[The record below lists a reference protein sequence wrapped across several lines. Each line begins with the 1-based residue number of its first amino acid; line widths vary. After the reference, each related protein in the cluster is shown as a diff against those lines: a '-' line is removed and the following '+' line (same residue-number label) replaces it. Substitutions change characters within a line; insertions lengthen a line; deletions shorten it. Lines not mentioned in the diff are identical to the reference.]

1 MASQQVVFYEFAI
14 CNVFKKRLQRIY
26 ITTILCLIQ
35 VCFFSYYVFTAKAWS
50 ISLFGVNIATY
61 YLPPVVIVLPLLYEN
76 VCLMKN
82 YGIKSFQQIGVVGN
96 TLVGK
101 NFLYQKISMTNPTV
115 ADWDFKVKK
124 HWFLYDNDPI
134 LTVSFIK
141 LVGDNQVLY
150 IPHSQADDNF
160 INRLKELLG

>member
-82 YGIKSFQQIGVVGN
+82 YGIKSFQQIGVINN
-96 TLVGK
+96 TLIGK
-101 NFLYQKISMTNPTV
+101 NFCI
-115 ADWDFKVKK
+115 KK
-124 HWFLYDNDPI
+124 
-134 LTVSFIK
+134 S
-141 LVGDNQVLY
+141 
-150 IPHSQADDNF
+150 A
-160 INRLKELLG
+160 

>member
-1 MASQQVVFYEFAI
+1 
-14 CNVFKKRLQRIY
+14 
-26 ITTILCLIQ
+26 
-35 VCFFSYYVFTAKAWS
+35 
-50 ISLFGVNIATY
+50 
-61 YLPPVVIVLPLLYEN
+61 
-76 VCLMKN
+76 
-82 YGIKSFQQIGVVGN
+82 
-96 TLVGK
+96 
-101 NFLYQKISMTNPTV
+101 MTNPTV

-134 LTVSFIK
+134 LTISFIK

>member
-1 MASQQVVFYEFAI
+1 MTSQQVVFYEFVI

-50 ISLFGVNIATY
+50 ISLFDVNISAY
-61 YLPPVVIVLPLLYEN
+61 YLPPVVITLPLLYEN

-101 NFLYQKISMTNPTV
+101 NFCI
-115 ADWDFKVKK
+115 KK
-124 HWFLYDNDPI
+124 
-134 LTVSFIK
+134 S
-141 LVGDNQVLY
+141 
-150 IPHSQADDNF
+150 A
-160 INRLKELLG
+160 